1 MGQQVVN
8 GELGVSFPIAHGDA
22 DHIPVFQSH
31 HTVELQRDGYPLV
44 LAQAAVVVGLKER
57 ELVSL
62 IEGVLLQIQTGRI
75 DVGRADVG
83 TLVQILLTH
92 HRQHHRFPAVHPV
105 DLVSGLELHAP
116 LVGPEAGVLR
126 QGHCPLHAL
135 PLRLT
140 SVQKLLVTGAVG
152 LQGLHLL
159 GIHAVIAV
167 LLIVAQGTAQLLA
180 PGQFF
185 FLIHWKNLLCAF
197 IVCVPVKS
205 ILPTS
210 WPEAQILPP
219 GHNHYIRYGRSLR

>member
-1 MGQQVVN
+1 MGQNVRN
-8 GELGVSFPIAHGDA
+8 TELGVTRLFAQAHI
-22 DHIPVFQSH
+22 HIGAVVFANAA
-31 HTVELQRDGYPLV
+31 VEGQGNGGPLV
-44 LAQAAVVVGLKER
+44 LFNTAVVVGLKER

-83 TLVQILLTH
+83 ALIQILLTH